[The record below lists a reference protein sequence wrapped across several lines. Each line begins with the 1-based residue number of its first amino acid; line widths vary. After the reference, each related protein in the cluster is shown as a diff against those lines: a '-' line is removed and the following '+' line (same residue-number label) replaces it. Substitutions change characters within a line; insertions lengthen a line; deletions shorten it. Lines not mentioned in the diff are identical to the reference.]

1 MIKINSLNKY
11 FNKGKQNEIHVINDI
26 SLELPSNGM
35 VAIFGKS
42 GCGKTTLLNTIG
54 GLDNFKSGNISIDEN
69 DITNNTDNIRNKY
82 IGYIFQNYNLNNNQ
96 SCFNNVAD
104 ALKLCGI
111 TNEDVIKERVMASLK
126 NVGMEKYYK
135 RTPDSLSG
143 GQQQRIAIA
152 RAIVKN
158 PKIILA
164 DEPTGNLDE
173 NNTILIMNLLKAIS
187 KEHLVVLVTHEE
199 SLVNYYCN
207 KIIHLSDG
215 KVVNIED
222 NYNIENLNVKNKNN
236 IYLGDLDKESIK
248 NDLVEIDYY
257 GEPSIE
263 PINLKIINNDGKLY
277 IKIDSPKIQILDH
290 NSETKIKEGKFNQ
303 NNTKHNTEESIDMSN
318 LPPIVGTKYGKL
330 FNIKSSIKEGFNIN
344 FKKNKKGRKLL
355 HICMALFSMIIV
367 FMFAVFG
374 TSIKTLKNIK
384 NSYNH
389 NVFYVYTEN
398 YDVANKINNSINN
411 ESGID
416 YTHLE
421 YAYTPQSQYVSFSF
435 GTFETFKISAYES
448 GLYLN
453 ATILGT
459 DLLDNYDLVIG
470 RKDNIK
476 TNEIV
481 ISTKT
486 ASILLEKSLL
496 GHIKEYKD
504 LLGLSCD
511 NLDLFDITST
521 IVGIVK
527 SDEPAIYI
535 NPLTLAKQIN
545 TINSKVKI
553 GSDYNHVVKQN
564 EITIGITEDTTNS
577 LKLGDTISLHGK
589 EFKVTNFHYYYSDYN
604 SWLKYNYPNIYIGG
618 KEIYIKNYIHDNY
631 PNVLENTREWEDLYN
646 ELNDKLHYN
655 YIEYFYQKIDEYLF
669 DIVVKNFDIQA
680 WIYVNKNIDEF
691 KYIYIAD
698 GLNFYKAN
706 KYKELH
712 NEYPYKSNTNA
723 LKDFPSYDDI
733 ISKYMN
739 LYHEEAYYSNNL
751 QINDITYFM
760 NDNDYIEISKKYG
773 YTDINLFGDYY
784 EYYNIYTLIHSNNPT
799 LTTKWIEDNFSDLY
813 INEYTISYLTPNDTY
828 SKLISEK
835 KEEITINII
844 SMLSIFVVM
853 SICMYFI
860 MKSSLMNRIK
870 EIGIY
875 RAIGASKKNIVFKF
889 AVESFVLATLTI
901 TIGYLIASIFIN
913 ICTTLTPIVK
923 DLLYYPLPISI
934 LILFLLYSIC
944 ILFGI
949 LPVINLLR
957 KTPNEILSKYDI

>member
-222 NYNIENLNVKNKNN
+222 NYNIENFNVKNKNN

-303 NNTKHNTEESIDMSN
+303 NNTKYNTEESIDMSN

-330 FNIKSSIKEGFNIN
+330 FKKAGIEISVHAPYYIN
-344 FKKNKKGRKLL
+344 FANPDSLMIEKSNGYIIESLKRMEKLGAKKL
-355 HICMALFSMIIV
+355 V
-367 FMFAVFG
+367 FHPG
-374 TSIKTLKNIK
+374 TQMKMTREEAFNNTYNNIK
-384 NSYNH
+384 NLIQILDEQGFKD
-389 NVFYVYTEN
+389 FYLCPETMGKRGQIGTVEEIAKICSIDERIIPTLDFGHINSFNQGILKTEE
-398 YDVANKINNSINN
+398 DFAEV
-411 ESGID
+411 
-416 YTHLE
+416 
-421 YAYTPQSQYVSFSF
+421 
-435 GTFETFKISAYES
+435 FKIFKN
-448 GLYLN
+448 YLGDRFN
-453 ATILGT
+453 KVHIHFSKIEYGKKGEIRHLTF
-459 DLLDNYDLVIG
+459 DDNVYG
-470 RKDNIK
+470 PN
-476 TNEIV
+476 
-481 ISTKT
+481 
-486 ASILLEKSLL
+486 
-496 GHIKEYKD
+496 
-504 LLGLSCD
+504 
-511 NLDLFDITST
+511 F
-521 IVGIVK
+521 
-527 SDEPAIYI
+527 EP
-535 NPLTLAKQIN
+535 LAKVLN
-545 TINSKVKI
+545 
-553 GSDYNHVVKQN
+553 
-564 EITIGITEDTTNS
+564 
-577 LKLGDTISLHGK
+577 
-589 EFKVTNFHYYYSDYN
+589 
-604 SWLKYNYPNIYIGG
+604 KYNIDACVVSESAGTQTKDACTMHASSVIYA
-618 KEIYIKNYIHDNY
+618 
-631 PNVLENTREWEDLYN
+631 
-646 ELNDKLHYN
+646 
-655 YIEYFYQKIDEYLF
+655 F
-669 DIVVKNFDIQA
+669 
-680 WIYVNKNIDEF
+680 
-691 KYIYIAD
+691 
-698 GLNFYKAN
+698 
-706 KYKELH
+706 
-712 NEYPYKSNTNA
+712 
-723 LKDFPSYDDI
+723 
-733 ISKYMN
+733 
-739 LYHEEAYYSNNL
+739 
-751 QINDITYFM
+751 
-760 NDNDYIEISKKYG
+760 
-773 YTDINLFGDYY
+773 
-784 EYYNIYTLIHSNNPT
+784 
-799 LTTKWIEDNFSDLY
+799 
-813 INEYTISYLTPNDTY
+813 
-828 SKLISEK
+828 SKL
-835 KEEITINII
+835 
-844 SMLSIFVVM
+844 L
-853 SICMYFI
+853 
-860 MKSSLMNRIK
+860 
-870 EIGIY
+870 
-875 RAIGASKKNIVFKF
+875 
-889 AVESFVLATLTI
+889 
-901 TIGYLIASIFIN
+901 
-913 ICTTLTPIVK
+913 
-923 DLLYYPLPISI
+923 
-934 LILFLLYSIC
+934 
-944 ILFGI
+944 
-949 LPVINLLR
+949 
-957 KTPNEILSKYDI
+957 